1 MTTQNETA
9 AATSAKGLL
18 RFITCGS
25 VDDGKST
32 LLGRLLYDAGLV
44 PDDQL
49 AALARDS
56 RRQQAG
62 APDVQG
68 STSVAGGRMPGATD
82 VQGSTS
88 VAGGRMPGATDVQ
101 GSASVAGG
109 RMPGATDVLDFS
121 LLTDGLDAER
131 EQGITI
137 DVAYRY
143 FHTARRGFIVAD
155 CPGHEQYTR
164 NMATG
169 ASNAELA
176 VVLVDARKGLLPQ
189 TRRHTY
195 ICGLLGIRQ
204 VVLAV
209 NKMDLVDYDQ
219 ATYEAIAA
227 QYRVLAQSL
236 GIAAVHC
243 LPVAAPTGDNVGSRS
258 PRMPW
263 YAGGSL
269 LELLE
274 SIDAAPLRA
283 ADFRMPV
290 QWVNR
295 PDHSFRGYAGTICG
309 GSVACGDEIV
319 VQPGVQRARIER
331 IVTADGDLERA
342 VAGQAVTLCL
352 NREVDASRGDVIADA
367 LRPAPV
373 ADQFT
378 CHLLWLGDAAL
389 LPNRTYWLKIGTRTV
404 NARVMSIKYKV
415 DVNSQSRL
423 AARHLELNEV
433 GYCTV
438 GLDDAIAF
446 EPYASNHTLGGFIL
460 IDRLSHAT
468 VACGMLDFALGR
480 SANVHWQQVDIDK
493 AVRAAS
499 KGQQPL
505 CLWFTGLSG
514 AGKSTIANLVE
525 RRLHAL
531 GYHTYLLDG
540 DNVRHGINKDLG
552 FTPEDRVENIR
563 RIAEVA
569 HLMVDAGLIVL
580 VSVISPYR
588 SERRSA
594 RELFAQGEFMEVF
607 VDAPL
612 AVCEERD
619 PKGLYRKARAGE
631 IRNFTGI
638 DSPYERPEAPDVHLL
653 TAGQRPEQLA
663 EQLAERL
670 LADQG
675 SGSVD

>member
-1 MTTQNETA
+1 MSASTA
-9 AATSAKGLL
+9 PGLL

-25 VDDGKST
+25 VDDGKSS
-32 LLGRLLYDAGLV
+32 LLGRLLYDAGML

-56 RRQQAG
+56 RRQHAD
-62 APDVQG
+62 AD
-68 STSVAGGRMPGATD
+68 
-82 VQGSTS
+82 
-88 VAGGRMPGATDVQ
+88 
-101 GSASVAGG
+101 
-109 RMPGATDVLDFS
+109 DVLDFS

-131 EQGITI
+131 QQGITI

-143 FHTARRGFIVAD
+143 FHTARRSFIVAD

-176 VVLVDARKGLLPQ
+176 VVLVDARKGVLPQ

-209 NKMDLVDYDQ
+209 NKMDLVDYDP
-219 ATYEAIAA
+219 AVYAAIAA
-227 QYRVLAQSL
+227 QYRELAQEM
-236 GIAAVHC
+236 GIVEVHC
-243 LPVAAPTGDNVGSRS
+243 LPVVALTGDNVGARS
-258 PRMPW
+258 SRMPW
-263 YAGGSL
+263 YQGESL

-274 SIDAAPLRA
+274 SVEVTPFRA

-295 PDHSFRGYAGTICG
+295 PDHAFRGYAGTICG
-309 GSVACGDEIV
+309 GRVSRGDEVI
-319 VQPGVQRARIER
+319 VQPGGRLAHIER
-331 IVTADGDLERA
+331 IVSADGDLPSA
-342 VAGQAVTLCL
+342 ADGQAVTLCL
-352 NREVDASRGDVIADA
+352 DREIDVSRGDVIADA

-378 CHLLWLGDAAL
+378 CHLLWMGDATL

-415 DVNSQSRL
+415 DVNSQARL
-423 AARHLELNEV
+423 AARHLSLNEV
-433 GYCTV
+433 GYCTL
-438 GLDDAIAF
+438 GLDDEIAF
-446 EPYASNHTLGGFIL
+446 EAYASNRTLGGFIL
-460 IDRLSHAT
+460 IDRQSNAT

-480 SANVHWQQVDIDK
+480 SANVHWQHVDIDRT
-493 AVRAAS
+493 VRAAS
-499 KGQQPL
+499 KGQHPL

-580 VSVISPYR
+580 VSAISPYR

-594 RELFAQGEFMEVF
+594 RELFGAAEFMEVF

-612 AVCEERD
+612 EECERRD
-619 PKGLYRKARAGE
+619 PKGLYRKARAGT

-638 DSPYERPEAPDVHLL
+638 DAPYERPEAPEIHLL
-653 TAGQRPEQLA
+653 SSGHRAEQLA
-663 EQLAERL
+663 EQVTAGL
-670 LADQG
+670 LARLDN
-675 SGSVD
+675 SGSEE

>member
-1 MTTQNETA
+1 MTA
-9 AATSAKGLL
+9 ANPATHVSPAKSLL

-25 VDDGKST
+25 VDDGKSS
-32 LLGRLLYDAGLV
+32 LLGRLLYDAGML

-56 RRQQAG
+56 RRHHA
-62 APDVQG
+62 D
-68 STSVAGGRMPGATD
+68 AGG
-82 VQGSTS
+82 
-88 VAGGRMPGATDVQ
+88 
-101 GSASVAGG
+101 
-109 RMPGATDVLDFS
+109 VLDFS

-131 EQGITI
+131 QQGITI

-143 FHTARRGFIVAD
+143 FHTARRSFIVAD

-176 VVLVDARKGLLPQ
+176 VVLVDARKGVLTQ

-195 ICGLLGIRQ
+195 ICSLLGIRQ
-204 VVLAV
+204 IILAV

-219 ATYEAIAA
+219 FTYDAIARE
-227 QYRVLAQSL
+227 YRELAQRL
-236 GIAAVHC
+236 GIVDVHC
-243 LPVAAPTGDNVGSRS
+243 LPVAALSGDNVGARS
-258 PRMPW
+258 ARMPW
-263 YAGGSL
+263 YAGKSL
-269 LELLE
+269 LGLLE
-274 SIDAAPLRA
+274 SVDVVPFRA

-309 GSVACGDEIV
+309 GRVVRGDEV
-319 VQPGVQRARIER
+319 MVQPGGQRACVER
-331 IVTADGDLERA
+331 IVTADGDLPEA
-342 VAGQAVTLCL
+342 VDGQAVTLCL
-352 NREVDASRGDVIADA
+352 DREIDVTRGDVIADA

-378 CHLLWLGDAAL
+378 CHLLWMGDAPL
-389 LPNRTYWLKIGTRTV
+389 LPNRTYGLKIGTRTV
-404 NARVMSIKYKV
+404 NARVMSIKHKV
-415 DVNSQSRL
+415 DVNSQARL
-423 AARHLELNEV
+423 AARQLALNEV
-433 GYCTV
+433 GYCTL

-446 EPYASNHTLGGFIL
+446 EAYASNRMLGGFIL
-460 IDRLSHAT
+460 IDRQSNAT

-499 KGQQPL
+499 KGQHPL

-514 AGKSTIANLVE
+514 AGKSTVANLVE
-525 RRLHAL
+525 RRLHTL

-569 HLMVDAGLIVL
+569 QLMVDAGLIVL
-580 VSVISPYR
+580 VSAISPYR

-594 RELFAQGEFMEVF
+594 RELFARAEFMEVF
-607 VDAPL
+607 VDASL
-612 AVCEERD
+612 EECERRD
-619 PKGLYRKARAGE
+619 PKGLYRKARAGM

-638 DSPYERPEAPDVHLL
+638 DAPYERPDAPDIHLL
-653 TAGQRPEQLA
+653 ASGQRPEQLA
-663 EQLAERL
+663 EQVTARVLASL
-670 LADQG
+670 GNDDTD
-675 SGSVD
+675 S